1 VHLSILVVPL
11 LAVCV
16 GVRHDLA
23 LAHKN
28 VRAWSGGC
36 GSGGGECGGPCTV
49 SRHRYQV
56 CVCVCV
62 SKHRYQ
68 VCARVSCICQFWLS
82 PCWPCVWACAM
93 TLHLH
98 KKTCVRGAEDAIVE
112 VASVA
117 DPAPFLDTDI
127 RCVCACVFLDT
138 DIRCVCACVVHL
150 SVLVVPL
157 LAVRAG
163 VRHDLAL
170 AHKNVRAWSG
180 GCGSGGGECGG
191 PCTVSRHRYQVCVC
205 ACVFLDTDIRCV
217 CACRAFVNFGCTP
230 VGRAY
235 ECMRHDLVLAHAK
248 ASLYL
253 YLSCQIDETDWL
265 FMPYKLD
272 SLTFCSCPIQRQVNA
287 KCTAGPKLWQ
297 QCL

>member
-82 PCWPCVWACAM
+82 PCWPCVRACAM

-98 KKTCVRGAEDAIVE
+98 TKTCVRGAEDAVAE

-127 RCVCACVFLDT
+127 RCVCVH
-138 DIRCVCACVVHL
+138 VC
-150 SVLVVPL
+150 
-157 LAVRAG
+157 
-163 VRHDLAL
+163 
-170 AHKNVRAWSG
+170 
-180 GCGSGGGECGG
+180 
-191 PCTVSRHRYQVCVC
+191 
-205 ACVFLDTDIRCV
+205 F
-217 CACRAFVNFGCTP
+217 
-230 VGRAY
+230 
-235 ECMRHDLVLAHAK
+235 
-248 ASLYL
+248 
-253 YLSCQIDETDWL
+253 
-265 FMPYKLD
+265 
-272 SLTFCSCPIQRQVNA
+272 
-287 KCTAGPKLWQ
+287 
-297 QCL
+297 